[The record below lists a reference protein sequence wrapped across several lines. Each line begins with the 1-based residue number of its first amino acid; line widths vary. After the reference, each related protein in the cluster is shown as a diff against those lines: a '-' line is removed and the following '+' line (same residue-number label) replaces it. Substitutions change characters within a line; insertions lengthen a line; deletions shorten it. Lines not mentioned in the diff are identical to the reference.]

1 MNPEVR
7 KLFGAKGG
15 GGGETEFTC
24 GVKAASHGFVP
35 AVAAGVVVQL
45 IVPITTPVPGSWQSV
60 VIVNVHGTGALPE
73 GGGGGEVEDEVNVE
87 DRTKDGTI
95 EPPGGGGPA
104 GRYRAGG
111 RE

>member
-24 GVKAASHGFVP
+24 GVKPASHGVVP

-45 IVPITTPVPGSWQSV
+45 IVPITTPVPGSWQSDV
-60 VIVNVHGTGALPE
+60 MVNVHGSGALPE
-73 GGGGGEVEDEVNVE
+73 GGGGGAVVDEVRVE
-87 DRTKDGTI
+87 VRTRDGMI
-95 EPPGGGGPA
+95 EPPGGGGP
-104 GRYRAGG
+104 
-111 RE
+111 